1 MKLVENVYEV
11 AENFMN
17 NPTYVSID
25 YVRLA
30 DLADQMKI
38 DVPPKFPSIEETDVF
53 KAVLFELVGG
63 AINYCYWYG
72 RDDVR
77 PGGASS
83 TLMYETL
90 LNSFF
95 DYGQDSQG
103 KSYPSNF
110 RQGIENFMQNLTFA
124 RFPLLE
130 ERMKHLYELIPFA
143 EDYVQILVESDHVE
157 LERHFNSLLSMFPG
171 YASDIFLKRASLFFL
186 QLNRKFGWFA
196 EAMKTLHIPADY
208 QVPKIMNNEGVIKYD
223 TELSYEIHSRRP
235 IPKWS
240 QKECEIRSATI
251 LVARYL
257 CEATGWNVA
266 EVDGFFWLRR
276 KEAKHPFH
284 LTITTD
290 Y

>member
-1 MKLVENVYEV
+1 MKLVEDVYEI
-11 AENFMN
+11 AENFMK

-25 YVRLA
+25 YERLA
-30 DLADQMKI
+30 ALADQMKI
-38 DVPPKFPSIEETDVF
+38 DVPQKFPSIEEKNIF
-53 KAVLFELVGG
+53 NAVLFELVGG

-83 TLMYETL
+83 TLMYENL
-90 LNSFF
+90 QNAFF
-95 DYGQDSQG
+95 DYDVA
-103 KSYPSNF
+103 YPSNF
-110 RQGIENFMQNLTFA
+110 RHGMETFMQNLTFS

-130 ERMKHLYELIPFA
+130 ERMKHLYELLPFA
-143 EDYVQILVESDHVE
+143 EDYVEVLVGSNKDDLYPH
-157 LERHFNSLLSMFPG
+157 LEKLVAEFPG

-186 QLNRKFGWFA
+186 QLHRKFGWFA
-196 EAMKTLHIPADY
+196 EAMNTLHIPADY
-208 QVPKIMNNEGVIKYD
+208 QVPKIMNHEGVIQYD
-223 TELSYEIHSRRP
+223 VELSYEIDTRRP

-240 QKECEIRSATI
+240 QKECEIRSATV
-251 LVARYL
+251 LVAKYL
-257 CEATGWNVA
+257 CESTGWNVA

-276 KEAKHPFH
+276 KEATNPFH

>member
-1 MKLVENVYEV
+1 MKLVENVYEI
-11 AENFMN
+11 AESFMK
-17 NPTYVSID
+17 NPTQVSID
-25 YVRLA
+25 YERLA
-30 DLADQMKI
+30 NLADQMKGT
-38 DVPPKFPSIEETDVF
+38 VPPKFPSIEEKNIF
-53 KAVLFELVGG
+53 NAVLFELVGG

-83 TLMYETL
+83 TLMYENL
-90 LNSFF
+90 QNAFF
-95 DYGQDSQG
+95 DYDPAH
-103 KSYPSNF
+103 PSNF
-110 RQGIENFMQNLTFA
+110 RHCMENLMQNLTFA

-130 ERMKHLYELIPFA
+130 ERMKHLYELLPFA
-143 EDYVQILVESDHVE
+143 EDYADEIYDSDRVDIE
-157 LERHFNSLLSMFPG
+157 PLFNKLISEFPG

-186 QLNRKFGWFA
+186 QLHRKFGWFA
-196 EAMKTLHIPADY
+196 GAMNTLHIPADY
-208 QVPKIMNNEGVIKYD
+208 QVPKIMNNEGIINYNA
-223 TELSYEIHSRRP
+223 ELSYEIKTSRP

-240 QKECEIRSATI
+240 VKECEIRSATV
-251 LVARYL
+251 LVAKYL

-276 KEAKHPFH
+276 KEAANPFH

>member
-1 MKLVENVYEV
+1 MKLVESVYEV
-11 AENFMN
+11 AEEFMK

-25 YVRLA
+25 YDRLNE
-30 DLADQMKI
+30 LVEEMKSQ
-38 DVPPKFPSIEETDVF
+38 VPSKFPSIEEGDLF
-53 KAVLFELVGG
+53 KSVIFELVGG

-83 TLMYETL
+83 TFMYENL
-90 LNSFF
+90 QNAFF
-95 DYGQDSQG
+95 DYDPE
-103 KSYPSNF
+103 KSISSF
-110 RQGIENFMQNLTFA
+110 RQCIDNLIQNLTFS

-130 ERMKHLYELIPFA
+130 ERIKHLYELVPFA
-143 EDYVQILVESDHVE
+143 EDYTNVILQNDKENLDPLLNE
-157 LERHFNSLLSMFPG
+157 LVGTFPG

-186 QLNRKFGWFA
+186 QLHRKFGWFE

-208 QVPKIMNNEGVIKYD
+208 QVPKLMNHEGVISYN
-223 TELSYEIHSRRP
+223 TELNFEIHDRRM
-235 IPKWS
+235 IQKGS
-240 QKECEIRSATI
+240 QKECEIRSATV

-257 CEATGWNVA
+257 CNKTGWNIA

-276 KEAKHPFH
+276 KEAKNPFH

>member
-1 MKLVENVYEV
+1 MKLIKDVYEIS
-11 AENFMN
+11 EEFMKKA
-17 NPTYVSID
+17 TYVSINYAHLYD
-25 YVRLA
+25 VI
-30 DLADQMKI
+30 DEMKENQ
-38 DVPPKFPSIEETDVF
+38 PPKFPSIEEKDVY
-53 KAVLFELVGG
+53 KAVMLELVGG

-83 TLMYETL
+83 TLMYENL
-90 LNSFF
+90 QNAFF
-95 DYGQDSQG
+95 DYGPDAQG

-110 RQGIENFMQNLTFA
+110 RQCIENLIQNLTFA

-130 ERMKHLYELIPFA
+130 ERIKHLYELVPFA
-143 EDYVQILVESDHVE
+143 ENFVQVLMESKKED
-157 LERHFNSLLSMFPG
+157 LEPHFNILISEFPG

-186 QLNRKFGWFA
+186 QLHRKFGWFA

-208 QVPKIMNNEGVIKYD
+208 QVPNIMRDQSILQYD
-223 TELSYEIHSRRP
+223 VELSYEVDTRRP

-240 QKECEIRSATI
+240 QKECEIRAATVS
-251 LVARYL
+251 VAKTI
-257 CEATGWNVA
+257 CTSTNWNVA

-276 KEAKHPFH
+276 KEATNPFH